1 METPHAKELFLAVK
15 KGTIEESKMLQ
26 LLTYAIK
33 HEGTCICYGSGRI
46 DVRTIDL
53 ASKYPVISK
62 EINEW
67 HKGWDNMRDAHFV
80 DFYNLSCAERPFALE
95 QAGFSKWII
104 DFWNSKDAYKYK
116 NRFTSAIHVDLNDGT
131 WEELIFNQTRP
142 EDHFVQDGI
151 SIHVEKERNKTGVD
165 VKAVIT
171 QEGKYEL
178 YIACQQSPT
187 REMIKRYISYHSI
200 MQVFNQ
206 MSENGETEK
215 VWNDTERLDSIIKQT
230 TEFQE
235 HISKAN
241 EIWDCLTHGIPIK
254 RVLSHSNDF
263 DPQNKNDIK
272 TYIRKNKGWYFSG
285 QCFCR
290 LCNSA
295 HTRGYRYY
303 IGGTEVIICK
313 YCEDELKNKKPWA
326 KEILVNMGGKR

>member
-1 METPHAKELFLAVK
+1 MFLAVK

-142 EDHFVQDGI
+142 EDHFTLCDITV
-151 SIHVEKERNKTGVD
+151 HAMKEVKGVTMTA
-165 VKAVIT
+165 KAVIT
-171 QEGKYEL
+171 PESKHVL
-178 YIACQQSPT
+178 YIEGPQNPT
-187 REMIKRYISYHSI
+187 REMLVRYVSHPSIKL
-200 MQVFNQ
+200 VFAK
-206 MSENGETEK
+206 MEESGETEK
-215 VWNDTERLDSIIKQT
+215 IWDDTDLFESIISQTFFEDLNKKAKQ
-230 TEFQE
+230 EQD
-235 HISKAN
+235 KKN
-241 EIWDCLTHGIPIK
+241 QEIWDCLATGKSISRTQDVKNRPLTSSGIKSAIK
-254 RVLSHSNDF
+254 QKR
-263 DPQNKNDIK
+263 
-272 TYIRKNKGWYFSG
+272 GYFFRE
-285 QCFCR
+285 QFVCR
-290 LCNSA
+290 LCLRSHA
-295 HTRGYRYY
+295 TGYEFH
-303 IGGTEVIICK
+303 IDGHVVKVCT
-313 YCEDELKNKKPWA
+313 YCNDEIKQRKPWG